1 MKTRQVRLGLTDF
14 HLILP
19 GTWAAIPMTDAE
31 SMRRRVAALVK
42 VQMGRD
48 DRLASRRLQMRNEL
62 IEVAG
67 KAVEQGAVSFA
78 LALEL
83 LPGVP
88 FGAALMA
95 RFQPWTD
102 PGAGDDASRLASTF
116 PDAEILPLDGG
127 GCVARLATAGTQKY
141 VTEQTPSLLV
151 EYWSPV
157 PHSDELLYVSVSA
170 PMAPQSDLFTQL
182 FDAVLG
188 SLTWD
193 VNVAEEIVAKEIVES
208 ELVAD
213 AG

>member
-14 HLILP
+14 HFILP
-19 GTWAAIPMTDAE
+19 GTWAAIPMADAE
-31 SMRRRVAALVK
+31 SMKKRVAALVK
-42 VQMGRD
+42 EQMGRD

-67 KAVEQGAVSFA
+67 KAAEQGAVSFA

-95 RFQPWTD
+95 RFQPWSD
-102 PGAGDDASRLASTF
+102 SGDGDVATRLAATF
-116 PDAEILPLDGG
+116 PHADIIALDGG
-127 GCVARLATAGTQKY
+127 GVAARVAAAGSQKY
-141 VTEQTPSLLV
+141 VTEETPSLFV
-151 EYWSPV
+151 EYWTPA
-157 PHSDELLYVSVSA
+157 PHSDDLLYITVSA
-170 PMAPQSDLFTQL
+170 PMAPQADLFTQL
-182 FDAVLG
+182 FDAVIG

-193 VNVAEEIVAKEIVES
+193 VDVAKEILES
-208 ELVAD
+208 EFVEN